1 MNSKI
6 KSLTETSNEVRDFEL
21 RDVTELGIWLP
32 AIRVEGLLTGYFTN
46 YVGDSDGLFI
56 VLDSEPG
63 KAYHIDNL
71 DALKDIIAGEAR
83 VDIDFLVLGVESSVE
98 WRQVEGTETWVI
110 VEEPWKLI
118 YDYAEKMKALNHTR
132 TQSLELL

>member
-1 MNSKI
+1 MNSEI
-6 KSLTETSNEVRDFEL
+6 KSLIETSPEVRDFEL

-32 AIRVEGLLTGYFTN
+32 ILRVEGLLTGYFTN

-56 VLDSEPG
+56 VLDSEPV
-63 KAYHIDNL
+63 KAYRIDDL
-71 DALKDIIAGEAR
+71 DALKDIIAGEVR

-110 VEEPWKLI
+110 VDEPWKLI

-132 TQSLELL
+132 AQSLELL

>member
-1 MNSKI
+1 MNSEI
-6 KSLTETSNEVRDFEL
+6 KSLIETSPEVRDFEL
-21 RDVTELGIWLP
+21 RDVTELEIWLP
-32 AIRVEGLLTGYFTN
+32 AIRVEGLLTGYFAN

-63 KAYHIDNL
+63 KAYRIDDL
-71 DALKDIIAGEAR
+71 DALKDIIAGEVR

-98 WRQVEGTETWVI
+98 WCQVEGTETWVI
-110 VEEPWKLI
+110 VDEPWKLI